1 MLSLYFLAVD
11 DLPNQSFETKQDYVQ
26 KEVHDTS
33 FKTAEKEPKF
43 KFFTPKPPLNIVEE
57 TFEPEKTQWKMPSKL
72 EEPKLDIVEK
82 TIEPELIAQKPF
94 SKIQPKP
101 KLPFGPPDNRQLGL
115 TAAMEKFWADRIK
128 GLEDHK
134 AAEEKII
141 KAQQII
147 QDKQKIQLDLRVVEK
162 KIEPKLTAR

>member
-11 DLPNQSFETKQDYVQ
+11 DLPNQSFQTKQDFAL
-26 KEVHDTS
+26 KEVHEIS

-57 TFEPEKTQWKMPSKL
+57 TYWKMPPKL
-72 EEPKLDIVEK
+72 EEPKLEIVEK
-82 TIEPELIAQKPF
+82 IIEPELIAEKPF
-94 SKIQPKP
+94 WKIQPTQ
-101 KLPFGPPDNRQLGL
+101 KLPFGPLKTIEPKL
-115 TAAMEKFWADRIK
+115 TAMDKFWADRIK

-134 AAEEKII
+134 AAEAKII

-147 QDKQKIQLDLRVVEK
+147 QAQQKVQPGLRVVEK
-162 KIEPKLTAR
+162 KFEPKLTAR

>member
-1 MLSLYFLAVD
+1 M
-11 DLPNQSFETKQDYVQ
+11 N
-26 KEVHDTS
+26 
-33 FKTAEKEPKF
+33 
-43 KFFTPKPPLNIVEE
+43 NVEE
-57 TFEPEKTQWKMPSKL
+57 TFEPELTEGKTQWKMPSKL
-72 EEPKLDIVEK
+72 EEPKLDEK
-82 TIEPELIAQKPF
+82 TIEPELTEEKPF
-94 SKIQPKP
+94 WKIQPKQE
-101 KLPFGPPDNRQLGL
+101 LPFGPPKNKQPKL
-115 TAAMEKFWADRIK
+115 TAEEKFWADRIK

>member
-1 MLSLYFLAVD
+1 M
-11 DLPNQSFETKQDYVQ
+11 
-26 KEVHDTS
+26 
-33 FKTAEKEPKF
+33 
-43 KFFTPKPPLNIVEE
+43 NIVEE
-57 TFEPEKTQWKMPSKL
+57 TFEPEKIQWKMPSKL

-82 TIEPELIAQKPF
+82 TIEPELIAEKPF
-94 SKIQPKP
+94 RKIQPKQE
-101 KLPFGPPDNRQLGL
+101 LPFGPPDNRQPHWS
-115 TAAMEKFWADRIK
+115 AMDKFWADRIK

>member
-11 DLPNQSFETKQDYVQ
+11 DLPNQSFETKQDHVQ
-26 KEVHDTS
+26 KEIHDTS

-57 TFEPEKTQWKMPSKL
+57 TFEPEKIQWKMPSKL
-72 EEPKLDIVEK
+72 EEPKLDVVEK
-82 TIEPELIAQKPF
+82 IIEPESTAEKPF
-94 SKIQPKP
+94 WKIQPKQ
-101 KLPFGPPDNRQLGL
+101 KLPFGPSKTIEPKL
-115 TAAMEKFWADRIK
+115 TANEKFWADRQK

-147 QDKQKIQLDLRVVEK
+147 HAKQKIQLDLRVVEK

>member
-11 DLPNQSFETKQDYVQ
+11 DLPNQSFQTKQDFAL
-26 KEVHDTS
+26 KEVHEIS
-33 FKTAEKEPKF
+33 FKTAEKVPKF

-57 TFEPEKTQWKMPSKL
+57 TFEPEKTQWKMPPKL
-72 EEPKLDIVEK
+72 EEPKLEIVEK
-82 TIEPELIAQKPF
+82 IIEPELIAEKPF
-94 SKIQPKP
+94 WKIQPKQ
-101 KLPFGPPDNRQLGL
+101 KLPFGPLKTIEPKL
-115 TAAMEKFWADRIK
+115 TAMDKFWADRIK

-134 AAEEKII
+134 AAEAKII

-147 QDKQKIQLDLRVVEK
+147 QAQQKVQPGLRVVEK